1 MTISF
6 ILCTGDLSAK
16 LQELSTELED
26 IKMRRMAQETDISL
40 MEDPATKVMC
50 TSMTLHRDVILS

>member
-6 ILCTGDLSAK
+6 IVGTGDLSAK

-40 MEDPATKVMC
+40 IEDPATKVMC
-50 TSMTLHRDVILS
+50 SCMTLHGDDILS